1 MNKTPSKEKPKIL
14 RKLEK
19 ERQQRRIRTLTWS
32 TLAVIAV
39 IVVLAIAFRP
49 SSTAQ
54 FDYGKLPVL
63 GNANAPVKII
73 EFGDYKCPSCQYFA
87 QQIEPRLKKD
97 FIDTGAASMHFMNFT
112 IIGPDSNTAAL
123 AGQSIYHQSNDAYW
137 AFYEAVYRN
146 QGNEKVEWA
155 TPDFLTSLAQKEN
168 IKVDYAKLQQDIVSR
183 TYQNEVDEHNAIAKK
198 KNNLSGTPTLFINGK
213 KKFDDI
219 FNYDA

>member
-123 AGQSIYHQSNDAYW
+123 AGQSIYHQSNDATGHFMRRFTGTKGMRRSNGLLRIFSPALPRRKTSRW
-137 AFYEAVYRN
+137 ITRSFSRISCRGRIRMKWTSIMPSRKKRTTCPALR
-146 QGNEKVEWA
+146 
-155 TPDFLTSLAQKEN
+155 PFL
-168 IKVDYAKLQQDIVSR
+168 
-183 TYQNEVDEHNAIAKK
+183 
-198 KNNLSGTPTLFINGK
+198 
-213 KKFDDI
+213 
-219 FNYDA
+219 